1 MSSPATATTDVLV
14 PALYGLQSLLPLSTG
29 LFYIATSALS
39 RILSTGRASSSSSS
53 VRVPR
58 AVRGATLALMLCLL
72 FSYSADAALLL
83 HAHFYRRQHIS
94 ENSIIFSLGS
104 ILVWTLLLAGF
115 TNGAPSLGLPLWSSW
130 VIYLVGESILLLFRS
145 RSNNTFHK
153 ITFALQVIRLVDLF
167 LLCRLAASRV
177 FYKDVPWRYDQE
189 DSISDAHRPL
199 LHGSR
204 SGNIAGYST
213 VDNSSAGDVDTSDE
227 SNAKEA
233 KSILTQ
239 SLEILKFALPLLWPK
254 GRFRLQLLFIGVGLC
269 LLADRLLVVYV
280 PVQLGIITNTLAQKN
295 VLPWTNIAFLVFLRL
310 LESSGG
316 ISVLRAYMWLPLER
330 HTYQRIVVTGFD
342 QVMDLSCDFH
352 DDKSSGSVWH
362 SLARGTVIRNVV
374 RTVLFQLGPMVS
386 DLFIAVTVLH
396 VMFGAYMGL
405 ITAAVI
411 GLFLW
416 SSGRIVALQRSKRK
430 EYISAIGKEVN
441 IRCEATNNWYTAT
454 YFNKVD
460 FEKDRHSL
468 AVDDRLGS
476 EMSVRRWHQ
485 VEAFV
490 QSSILSLGLMGAC
503 LIAAYQVSKDIKPVG
518 NFVMLL
524 GYWAQLSGPLQF
536 VSSGFTSITLDL
548 VDAEEFVTLLR
559 KVPSVT
565 DRPGAK
571 RLRIQQGAMSFNEV
585 TFSYD
590 KRRQALKSIRFEVL
604 PGQTIALVG
613 ETGSG
618 KSTILKLLFRL
629 YDPDYGSVEIDGQDI
644 SDVSLQSLRESIGV
658 VPQDPA
664 LFNDTIFNNL
674 KYAKETATVEE
685 IHNACAA
692 VKLHE
697 RFLSFPDGY
706 ETKVGERG
714 VKLSGGE
721 LQRVAIARVIIKNPK
736 FVLLDEATSSVD
748 SETEAHIQHSL
759 AQLTAGRTTLVI
771 AHRLSTIIKADQILV
786 LKEGSIVEQGDHQS
800 LVKHGGYYCR
810 LWQQQAGLNSKT
822 HKTALKPDAPE
833 FVPMKMAR

>member
-1 MSSPATATTDVLV
+1 MSSPATATADVLI

-29 LFYIATSALS
+29 LLYIATSVLNCM
-39 RILSTGRASSSSSS
+39 LSTRQASPSIVPVPQS
-53 VRVPR
+53 VRNV
-58 AVRGATLALMLCLL
+58 TLALMLCVLVT
-72 FSYSADAALLL
+72 YSTDAALLL
-83 HAHFYRRQHIS
+83 HANFYGRQHIS
-94 ENSIIFSLGS
+94 EDSIIFSLGS
-104 ILVWTLLLAGF
+104 ILVWTLLVAGF

-130 VIYLVGESILLLFRS
+130 VIYLVGESTLLFIHPQPSDKLHR
-145 RSNNTFHK
+145 
-153 ITFALQVIRLVDLF
+153 ITFALQIIRLVDLF
-167 LLCRLAASRV
+167 LLCSLAASRV
-177 FYKDVPWRYDQE
+177 FYKNAPWRYDQE
-189 DSISDAHRPL
+189 DSRNDDAHRPL
-199 LHGSR
+199 LQGSCP
-204 SGNIAGYST
+204 GNNAGYST
-213 VDNSSAGDVDTSDE
+213 VNNNLSGDVDSSDE
-227 SNAKEA
+227 SNSKEPN
-233 KSILTQ
+233 SILSQ
-239 SLEILKFALPLLWPK
+239 SLEIFKFALPLLWPK
-254 GRFRLQLLFIGVGLC
+254 GRFKLQLLFIGVGLC
-269 LLADRLLVVYV
+269 LLAERLLVVYV
-280 PVQLGIITNTLAQKN
+280 PIQLGIITNTLAQKN
-295 VLPWTNIAFLVFLRL
+295 ILPWRNIAFLVFLRL

-362 SLARGTVIRNVV
+362 AITRGTVIRNVV

-386 DLFIAVTVLH
+386 DLLIAVTVLH

-405 ITAAVI
+405 VTAAVI

-416 SSGRIVALQRSKRK
+416 SSGRIVSLQRSKRK

-454 YFNKVD
+454 YFNKVN
-460 FEKDRHSL
+460 FEKDRHSV

-476 EMSVRRWHQ
+476 EMSVRRWNQ

-518 NFVMLL
+518 SFVMLL

-536 VSSGFTSITLDL
+536 FSSGFTSITLDL
-548 VDAEEFVTLLR
+548 VDAEEFVALLR
-559 KVPSVT
+559 KVPSVM

-571 RLRIQQGAMSFNEV
+571 RLRIQQGAMSFSEV

-590 KRRQALKSIRFEVL
+590 KRRQALKGITFEAQ

-629 YDPDYGSVEIDGQDI
+629 YDPDYGSVEIDGQDL
-644 SDVSLQSLRESIGV
+644 SDVSLQSLRDSIGV

-692 VKLHE
+692 VRLHE

-736 FVLLDEATSSVD
+736 FVLLDEATSAVD

-786 LKEGSIVEQGDHQS
+786 LKEGNIVERGDHRS
-800 LVKHGGYYCR
+800 LVKHNGYYCR
-810 LWQQQAGLNSKT
+810 LWKQQVGLDSKT
-822 HKTALKPDAPE
+822 DKTTLKPDAPE
-833 FVPMKMAR
+833 FVPTKMAR